1 MQTERCGAMYNG
13 IKKIEEVIE
22 AIEQNI
28 TSEVD
33 CDALA
38 AKMNLSVYEFRR
50 IFSFIIGCPISEY
63 VRRRRLSLAAC
74 EIMANDKSDLTLL
87 SEKYGYQTQSAF
99 SKAFKE
105 QHGVSP
111 ASYKKGECEI
121 NLFTRPEFTF
131 NVGGRENVS
140 FKIINSDDF
149 FVSGYSAVSD
159 ITDTCCCENVW
170 NAFYDSGTDGK
181 IAQDK
186 IYAAYLNQGGNVKC
200 TIGAKTEF
208 AENGLD
214 FQKIEQ
220 SRWAAFRLNTVDD
233 DLVNQMYG
241 KILYQWLPSAKLKRK
256 ENMPTVEVYHFD
268 MSGDNF
274 EWEIRIPIE

>member
-1 MQTERCGAMYNG
+1 MYNG

-22 AIEQNI
+22 LLEQNI

-63 VRRRRLSLAAC
+63 IRRRRLSLAAC
-74 EIMANDKSDLTLL
+74 EIMANDKADLLEI
-87 SEKYGYQTQSAF
+87 SEKYGYQSQSAF

-105 QHGVSP
+105 QHSVSP
-111 ASYKKGECEI
+111 TAYRKGECEI
-121 NLFTRPEFTF
+121 NLFTRPQF
-131 NVGGRENVS
+131 NFSVGGRENIP
-140 FKIINSDDF
+140 FKIISSDDF
-149 FVSGYSAVSD
+149 YIGGYSAVSD

-170 NAFYDSGTDGK
+170 NAFYESGTDGK
-181 IAQDK
+181 IPQDK
-186 IYAAYLNQGGNVKC
+186 IYASYHNQGGNVKC
-200 TIGAKTEF
+200 TIGAKTAF

-214 FQKIEQ
+214 FQKIGQ
-220 SRWAAFRLNTVDD
+220 SRWAVFKLNTVNDD
-233 DLVNQMYG
+233 KVNEMYG

-256 ENMPTVEVYHFD
+256 ENMPTVEVYPFN
-268 MSGDNF
+268 MSVDGF